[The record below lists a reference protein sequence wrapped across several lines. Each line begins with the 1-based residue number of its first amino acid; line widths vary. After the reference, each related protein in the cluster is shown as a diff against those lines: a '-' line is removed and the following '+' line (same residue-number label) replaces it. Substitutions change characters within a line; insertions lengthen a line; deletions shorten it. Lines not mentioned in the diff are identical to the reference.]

1 MPSFKNRPVDLVLDV
16 RSKLEYFLGHL
27 DGAVNIPVDQLPN
40 GLAGRAGVTP
50 QSRIMVYCAGGTR
63 SAQAA
68 AILKHAG
75 YSNIVD
81 GGGMAEAHANF
92 QAA

>member
-1 MPSFKNRPVDLVLDV
+1 
-16 RSKLEYFLGHL
+16 
-27 DGAVNIPVDQLPN
+27 VNIPMDQLPN

-50 QSRIMVYCAGGTR
+50 QSRILVYCAGGTR